1 MHNLAMNQHDHLAWY
16 DIDQAENIPSPA
28 LLLYPD
34 RVRQNIRTMI
44 RMAGN
49 PDRLWPHVKTHKT
62 AEILKL
68 QMEEGIKK
76 FKCATIAEAEMVA
89 SCGAGQVLLAIQ
101 PTGPNIGRMFRLR
114 QKYPATEISAI
125 ADNEDTIRSISRE
138 AVKYG
143 METRLWLDINCG
155 MDRTGVLP
163 GEEALHLYTLINNLP
178 FLKAGGLHP
187 YDGHIH
193 EAEISVRRKL
203 NHDCYAPVSEL
214 IRSISSQGLPIPSV
228 IAGGT
233 PTMGIFSE
241 MSNLE
246 LSPGTSVL
254 WDQGYGDAY
263 REMEFVPAAVLLTR
277 VISKPNK
284 NLITI
289 DLGTKAIAS
298 EMPHPRVKLLGI
310 GEYAVKTHW
319 EEHMVIE
326 TPEAGRFRPGD
337 VLYGI
342 PYHICP
348 TVARYETWH
357 VIGNHRLTA
366 QWPIIARNRTIT
378 I

>member
-1 MHNLAMNQHDHLAWY
+1 MKQDDPIPWY
-16 DIDQAENIPSPA
+16 EAEQEGNIPSPA

-44 RMAGN
+44 RMAGT

-62 AEILKL
+62 SEILKL
-68 QMEEGIKK
+68 QMEEGIRK

-89 SCGAGQVLLAIQ
+89 SCGADQVLLAIQ

-114 QKYPATEISAI
+114 KKYPATEISAI
-125 ADNEDTIRSISRE
+125 VDHEEIIRSISSE
-138 AVKYG
+138 AEKYG
-143 METRLWLDINCG
+143 VETRLWLDINCG
-155 MDRTGVLP
+155 MDRTGIIP
-163 GEEALHLYTLINNLP
+163 GEEALHLYTLINHLP

-193 EAEISVRRKL
+193 EAELSVRRKL
-203 NHDCYAPVSEL
+203 NHNCYAPVSEL
-214 IRSISSQGLPIPSV
+214 IRSIKSHGLPIPSI

-241 MSNLE
+241 MDKLE

-263 REMEFVPAAVLLTR
+263 REMEFVPAAALLTR
-277 VISKPNK
+277 VISRPNK

-298 EMPHPRVKLLGI
+298 EMPHPRVRLLGI
-310 GEYAVKTHW
+310 GEYTVKSHW

-326 TPEAGRFRPGD
+326 TPEAGRFKPGD

-348 TVARYETWH
+348 TVARYETWQ
-357 VIGNHRLTA
+357 VIENHQLKG